1 MKKWLK
7 RIERA
12 FAAVAYA
19 EAGCPEMAKEF
30 LVKRQAT
37 KRDQSLEAFL
47 ETVGLLNVRVSY
59 GLARV

>member
-7 RIERA
+7 RIERD
-12 FAAVAYA
+12 FAAVAFA

-30 LVKRQAT
+30 LGKRLAP
-37 KRDQSLEAFL
+37 KRHQSLETFL
-47 ETVGLLNVRVSY
+47 ETVGLSNVRVSY